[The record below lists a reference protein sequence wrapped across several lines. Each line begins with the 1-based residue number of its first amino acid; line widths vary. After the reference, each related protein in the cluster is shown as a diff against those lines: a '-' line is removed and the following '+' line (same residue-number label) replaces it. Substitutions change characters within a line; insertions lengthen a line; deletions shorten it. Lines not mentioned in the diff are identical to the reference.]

1 MNLWVK
7 ERKVNMAT
15 RKKQNLLNAATVL
28 VVSTMIVKV
37 IGAIYKIPLVWII
50 GETGK
55 GYFQQAYDIYM
66 PFYTISMAGL
76 PVAISR
82 LVSESIAE
90 NKFRQAQKIFKTAQ
104 KIFLAVGAFGT
115 VLLLAIAYPYSKYLI
130 KTPENF
136 VSIVAIAPCIFF
148 CCMMSSYRGY
158 YEGTRNMY
166 PTGVSQVIEAAG
178 KLVLG
183 LAMAYGVT
191 TYGIKVFRAADGQS
205 IKMFG
210 TLVTTEQEALSAIY
224 PYAAAAAVFGV
235 TIGSLCGMLYLM
247 IRNRI
252 SGGAFTREEL
262 INSPEPL
269 SGKETA
275 KKIIRIAIPV
285 AISSVVLSVSNFID
299 SVTVKNRLAYA
310 MEIGADTIK
319 QMYAGSLE
327 IAQVL
332 DKDIPTYLYGV
343 YGLAI
348 DVKNLIPTIT
358 MALGV
363 SVIPMLSAAWLRK
376 DKKAIKQNIDSVFRV
391 TMLIAMPAGFGLA
404 ALSTPVMQLLYG
416 MKRPSTVPI
425 AGPILFAYALP
436 MAFYAISTPLTN
448 MLHAVNRMDVPIK
461 SMVLGSITKIIL
473 NFVLVGN
480 PNINI
485 KGAPYSSL
493 ACYAVIV
500 IYNLVA
506 LIRETKVKPDFVSV
520 FLKPLISGAMCGGA
534 AYLAYGLLHT
544 KLALGNTIATAVSIV
559 VGGVVY
565 FAMLLI
571 VKGFAKDD
579 IEMLPKGEKI
589 AKVLEKLKLLG

>member
-1 MNLWVK
+1 
-7 ERKVNMAT
+7 MAT

-37 IGAIYKIPLVWII
+37 IGMIYKVPLVWII

-90 NKFRQAQKIFKTAQ
+90 NKFRQAQQYFKVAQ
-104 KIFLAVGAFGT
+104 KIFLIVGTFGT
-115 VLLLAIAYPYSKYLI
+115 LLLIAIASPYSKYLI
-130 KTPENF
+130 HTPENF
-136 VSIVAIAPCIFF
+136 VSIIAIAPCIFF

-166 PTGVSQVIEAAG
+166 PTGVSQVIEASG
-178 KLVLG
+178 KLILG
-183 LAMAYGVT
+183 LAMAYGVMG
-191 TYGIKVFRAADGQS
+191 YGMKVFNAANGEAV
-205 IKMFG
+205 KVFG
-210 TLVTTEQEALSAIY
+210 TTVTTEQEALSAIY
-224 PYAAAAAVFGV
+224 PYAAAAAVLGV

-247 IRNRI
+247 IRNKVT
-252 SGGAFTREEL
+252 GGAFTREEL

-269 SGKETA
+269 GFKETA
-275 KKIIRIAIPV
+275 KNIIRIAIPV

-319 QMYAGSLE
+319 QMYAWSLDT
-327 IAQVL
+327 AQVL

-358 MALGV
+358 MTLGV
-363 SVIPMLSAAWLRK
+363 SVIPMLSAAWLSK
-376 DKKAIKQNIDSVFRV
+376 DKKAIKQNVDSVFRIS
-391 TMLIAMPAGFGLA
+391 MLIAMPAGFGLA
-404 ALSTPVMQLLYG
+404 ALSTPVIELLYG
-416 MKRPSTVPI
+416 GSRPSTVPI

-461 SMVLGSITKIIL
+461 SMILGSVAKIVL
-473 NFVLVGN
+473 NFILVGN

-493 ACYAVIV
+493 ACYVIIV
-500 IYNLVA
+500 VYNLVA
-506 LIRETKVKPDFVSV
+506 LVKETKVKPDFVSV
-520 FLKPLISGAMCGGA
+520 FLKPLFAGAMCGGA
-534 AYLAYGLLHT
+534 AYLSYSLLHT
-544 KLALGNTIATAVSIV
+544 KMSIGNALSTMISIAVGAVI
-559 VGGVVY
+559 Y
-565 FAMLLI
+565 FALLLLI
-571 VKGFAKDD
+571 KGFAKDD

>member
-1 MNLWVK
+1 
-7 ERKVNMAT
+7 MAQ

-37 IGAIYKIPLVWII
+37 IGMIYKIPLVWII

-90 NKFRQAQKIFKTAQ
+90 NKFRQAQQIFKVAQ
-104 KIFLAVGAFGT
+104 KLFLIVGTFGT
-115 VLLLAIAYPYSKYLI
+115 VLLIAIAYPYSKYLI
-130 KTPENF
+130 YTPENF
-136 VSIVAIAPCIFF
+136 VSIIAIAPCIFF

-183 LAMAYGVT
+183 LALAYGVM
-191 TYGIKVFRAADGQS
+191 TYGLKTFTSANGEPVNV
-205 IKMFG
+205 FG
-210 TLVTTEQEALSAIY
+210 TLVSTEQEALSAIY

-247 IRNRI
+247 LRNKRT
-252 SGGAFTREEL
+252 GGAFTREEL

-269 SGKETA
+269 GFKETA
-275 KKIIRIAIPV
+275 KKIISIAIPV

-319 QMYAGSLE
+319 QMYSWSLE
-327 IAQVL
+327 TAQVL

-358 MALGV
+358 MTLGV
-363 SVIPMLSAAWLRK
+363 SVIPMLSAAWLNK
-376 DKKAIKQNIDSVFRV
+376 DKKAIKQNIDSVFRI
-391 TMLIAMPAGFGLA
+391 TMLIGMPAGFGLA
-404 ALSTPVMQLLYG
+404 ALSSPVMQLLYG
-416 MKRPSTVPI
+416 SNRPSIVPI

-436 MAFYAISTPLTN
+436 MAFYAVSTPLTN

-461 SMVLGSITKIIL
+461 SMILGSVAKIIL

-493 ACYAVIV
+493 ACYVIIV
-500 IYNLVA
+500 IYNLIA
-506 LIRETKVKPDFVSV
+506 LIKETKVKPDFVSII
-520 FLKPLISGAMCGGA
+520 LKPLISGAMCGGA
-534 AYLAYGLLHT
+534 AYLVYSMLNG
-544 KLALGNTIATAVSIV
+544 KLGIGNMISTFISIA
-559 VGGVVY
+559 VGAVVY
-565 FAMLLI
+565 FAILLLI
-571 VKGFAKDD
+571 KGFAKDD

>member
-1 MNLWVK
+1 
-7 ERKVNMAT
+7 MAT

-37 IGAIYKIPLVWII
+37 IGMIYKVPLVWIV

-90 NKFRQAQKIFKTAQ
+90 NKFRQAQQYFKVAQ
-104 KIFLAVGAFGT
+104 KIFLIVGTVGT
-115 VLLLAIAYPYSKYLI
+115 VLLIAIAYPYSKYLI
-130 KTPENF
+130 YTPENF
-136 VSIVAIAPCIFF
+136 VSIIAIAPCIFF

-183 LAMAYGVT
+183 LALAYGVMAYGMKTFNGANGEEV
-191 TYGIKVFRAADGQS
+191 KV
-205 IKMFG
+205 FG

-224 PYAAAAAVFGV
+224 PYAAAAAVLGV
-235 TIGSLCGMLYLM
+235 TVGSLCGMLYLM
-247 IRNRI
+247 IRNKVT
-252 SGGAFTREEL
+252 GGAFTREEL

-269 SGKETA
+269 SFKETA
-275 KKIIRIAIPV
+275 KRIISIAIPV

-310 MEIGADTIK
+310 MSIGADTIK
-319 QMYAGSLE
+319 EMYAWSLDA
-327 IAQVL
+327 AQVL

-358 MALGV
+358 MTLGV
-363 SVIPMLSAAWLRK
+363 SVIPMLSAAWLKK
-376 DKKAIKQNIDSVFRV
+376 DKVGIKRNIDSVFRIS
-391 TMLIAMPAGFGLA
+391 MLIAMPAGFGLA
-404 ALSTPVMQLLYG
+404 ALSTPVIQLLYG
-416 MKRPSTVPI
+416 SSRPSTVPI

-461 SMVLGSITKIIL
+461 SMILGSVAKIAL
-473 NFVLVGN
+473 NFILVGN

-493 ACYAVIV
+493 ACYVIIV
-500 IYNLVA
+500 LYNLVA
-506 LIRETKVKPDFVSV
+506 LVKETKVKPDFVSV
-520 FLKPLISGAMCGGA
+520 FLKPLFAGLMCGGA
-534 AYLAYGLLHT
+534 AYLVYSLMYNKMGI
-544 KLALGNTIATAVSIV
+544 GNTISTFISIV
-559 VGGVVY
+559 AGAVVY
-565 FAMLLI
+565 FAILLLI
-571 VKGFAKDD
+571 KGFAKDD

>member
-1 MNLWVK
+1 
-7 ERKVNMAT
+7 MAQ

-37 IGAIYKIPLVWII
+37 IGMIYKIPLVWII

-90 NKFRQAQKIFKTAQ
+90 NKFRQAQQIFKVAQ
-104 KIFLAVGAFGT
+104 KLFLIVGTFGT
-115 VLLLAIAYPYSKYLI
+115 VLLIAIAYPYSKYLI
-130 KTPENF
+130 YTPENF
-136 VSIVAIAPCIFF
+136 VSIIAIAPCIFF

-183 LAMAYGVT
+183 LAMAYGVM
-191 TYGIKVFRAADGQS
+191 TYGMKVFSSANGEAVEV
-205 IKMFG
+205 FG

-247 IRNRI
+247 IRNKVT
-252 SGGAFTREEL
+252 GGAFTREEL

-269 SGKETA
+269 GFKETA
-275 KKIIRIAIPV
+275 KKIISIAIPV

-310 MEIGADTIK
+310 MEIGGDTIK
-319 QMYAGSLE
+319 QMYAWSLE
-327 IAQVL
+327 TAQVL

-358 MALGV
+358 MTLGV
-363 SVIPMLSAAWLRK
+363 SVIPMLSAAWLNK
-376 DKKAIKQNIDSVFRV
+376 DKKAIKQNIDSVFRI
-391 TMLIAMPAGFGLA
+391 TMLIGMPAGFGLA
-404 ALSTPVMQLLYG
+404 ALSSPVMQLLYG
-416 MKRPSTVPI
+416 SNRPSIVPI

-461 SMVLGSITKIIL
+461 SMILGSVAKIIL

-480 PNINI
+480 PEINI

-493 ACYAVIV
+493 ACYVIIV
-500 IYNLVA
+500 MYNLIA
-506 LIRETKVKPDFVSV
+506 LIKETKVKPDFVSV

-534 AYLAYGLLHT
+534 AYLVYSLLNG
-544 KLALGNTIATAVSIV
+544 KLGVGNTVSTFISIV
-559 VGGVVY
+559 VGAVVY
-565 FAMLLI
+565 FVILLLI
-571 VKGFAKDD
+571 KGFAKDD

>member
-1 MNLWVK
+1 MS
-7 ERKVNMAT
+7 T
-15 RKKQNLLNAATVL
+15 RKKQNLINAASVL
-28 VVSTMIVKV
+28 VVSTVIVKV
-37 IGAIYKIPLVWII
+37 IGMIYKIPLVWII

-82 LVSESIAE
+82 LVSESISE
-90 NKFRQAQKIFKTAQ
+90 NKFRQAQQIFKVAQ
-104 KIFLAVGAFGT
+104 KLFLAVGAFGT
-115 VLLLAIAYPYSKYLI
+115 LLLIAIAYPYSKFLI

-136 VSIVAIAPCIFF
+136 VSILAIAPCIFF

-166 PTGVSQVIEAAG
+166 PTGISQVIEASG
-178 KLVLG
+178 KLILG
-183 LAMAYGVT
+183 LAMAYGVMQ
-191 TYGIKVFRAADGQS
+191 YGLKTFANANGQS
-205 IKMFG
+205 VEVFG
-210 TLVTTEQEALSAIY
+210 TLVSTEQEALSAIY

-235 TIGSLCGMLYLM
+235 TVGSLCGMLYLM
-247 IRNRI
+247 IRNKVT
-252 SGGAFTREEL
+252 GGAFTREEL
-262 INSPEPL
+262 INSPAPMN
-269 SGKETA
+269 GRETA
-275 KKIIRIAIPV
+275 KKIISIAIPV

-299 SVTVKNRLAYA
+299 SVTVKNRLAHA
-310 MEIGADTIK
+310 MEIGASTIK
-319 QMYAGSLE
+319 QMYAWSLDT
-327 IAQVL
+327 AQVL

-358 MALGV
+358 MTLGV
-363 SVIPMLSAAWLRK
+363 SVIPMLSAAWFSR
-376 DKKAIKQNIDSVFRV
+376 DKKAVKQNIDSVFRI
-391 TMLIAMPAGFGLA
+391 TMLIGMPAGFGLA

-416 MKRPSTVPI
+416 IKKPSIVPI

-436 MAFYAISTPLTN
+436 MAFYAVSTPLTN

-461 SMVLGSITKIIL
+461 SMILGSVAKIVL

-493 ACYAVIV
+493 ACYAIIV

-506 LIRETKVKPDFVSV
+506 LIRETKVKPDFVST
-520 FLKPLISGAMCGGA
+520 FLKPLISGAICGGA
-534 AYLAYGLLHT
+534 AYLTYSLMTNTLGR
-544 KLALGNTIATAVSIV
+544 GNTLSTFVSIA
-559 VGGVVY
+559 VGGIIY
-565 FAMLLI
+565 FAVLLLI
-571 VKGFAKDD
+571 KGFAKTD